1 MRFVPRLVTIAE
13 VQHVLERHF
22 LTVVVLLSV
31 IAIATTGNCTEALW
45 ARQSVPADPQPNDEF
60 RTQVAAIVQAYRGG
74 DTTTGHKLIEQF
86 RLPNPQDWFSEH
98 LGSQQS
104 ADLAVRYD
112 RLYANFAES
121 FEHTIEAVVANRT
134 AKLDTDIENGRG
146 ESPTNI
152 RPGAKL
158 SGMVSLK
165 PADVL
170 YCHFKIT
177 VSRDTTSW
185 ADTFVYQDGAFR
197 FLGFGAWP
205 FWVWQDGSEGGAPK
219 GGSFSTPPVLI
230 YRVDPAYPHEAR
242 SKRVEGIVVV
252 RLLIDKQGIVKKADV
267 VSGDP
272 LLTEAALHAARQW
285 RYRPGTLGGTASESE
300 ATANI
305 NFSLH

>member
-1 MRFVPRLVTIAE
+1 M
-13 VQHVLERHF
+13 LERHF
-22 LTVVVLLSV
+22 LTFVLLLSV
-31 IAIATTGNCTEALW
+31 IAIATTGTRTEALW
-45 ARQSVPADPQPNDEF
+45 AGQSIPADPQPNDEF
-60 RTQVAAIVQAYRGG
+60 RTQVASIIQAYRGG
-74 DTTTGHKLIEQF
+74 DTTTGRKLIEQF
-86 RLPNPQDWFSEH
+86 RLPNPQEWFSEY
-98 LGSQQS
+98 LGAQQS
-104 ADLAVRYD
+104 ADLAIRYD

-121 FEHTIEAVVANRT
+121 FEHTAEAVVANRSSE
-134 AKLDTDIENGRG
+134 LGTDIENDRG

-152 RPGAKL
+152 RAGTKL
-158 SGMVSLK
+158 SGTVSLK
-165 PADVL
+165 PVDL
-170 YCHFKIT
+170 FYCHFKIT
-177 VSRDTTSW
+177 VQTRDTTSW
-185 ADTFVYQDGAFR
+185 ADTFVHQDGAFR

-242 SKRVEGIVVV
+242 SKKVEGVVVV

-267 VSGDP
+267 LTGDP

-285 RYRPGTLGGTASESE
+285 RYKPATLGGAASESE